1 MYMNDNIQQE
11 IDGYI
16 DIIKEDQPQK
26 AYETCAR
33 LSDCTKQLI
42 DNRDKDVFAKCLSTL
57 NNVYAQVRCS
67 TVKQAIENVF
77 LYKLSDVIMLR
88 PDRRDW
94 MHLLPESLKDKIYQ
108 QLYASGI

>member
-1 MYMNDNIQQE
+1 MFINDNIEQE
-11 IDGYI
+11 IDNYI
-16 DIIKEDQPQK
+16 DIIKEDQPQE

-33 LSDCTKQLI
+33 LSDCTKRLI
-42 DNRDKDVFAKCLSTL
+42 DNRDKAVFSKCLSAL

-88 PDRRDW
+88 SDRKDW
-94 MHLLPESLKDKIYQ
+94 MYLLPKSFTDKMYQ